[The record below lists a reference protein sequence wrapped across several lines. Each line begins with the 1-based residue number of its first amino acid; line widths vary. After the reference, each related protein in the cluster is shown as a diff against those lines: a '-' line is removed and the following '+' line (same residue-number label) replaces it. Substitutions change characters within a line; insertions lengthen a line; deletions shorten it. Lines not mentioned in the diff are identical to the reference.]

1 MGHGACT
8 FNVAFSR
15 TAPRKVTLFTCTKTV
30 LLVDRPCYRFAMTI
44 IERAFEIAR
53 SGKARSITDIRTQ
66 LTREGFDHV
75 QSHLS
80 SAALQKQLKG
90 LIKPRC

>member
-1 MGHGACT
+1 M
-8 FNVAFSR
+8 
-15 TAPRKVTLFTCTKTV
+15 V
-30 LLVDRPCYRFAMTI
+30 LLVGRPCYRFAMTI

-90 LIKPRC
+90 LIKPPS

>member
-1 MGHGACT
+1 MA
-8 FNVAFSR
+8 
-15 TAPRKVTLFTCTKTV
+15 
-30 LLVDRPCYRFAMTI
+30 I

-53 SGKARSITDIRTQ
+53 SGKVRSITDIRFQ

-80 SAALQKQLKG
+80 SGALQKQLKG
-90 LIKPRC
+90 LINPRD

>member
-1 MGHGACT
+1 
-8 FNVAFSR
+8 
-15 TAPRKVTLFTCTKTV
+15 
-30 LLVDRPCYRFAMTI
+30 MTI